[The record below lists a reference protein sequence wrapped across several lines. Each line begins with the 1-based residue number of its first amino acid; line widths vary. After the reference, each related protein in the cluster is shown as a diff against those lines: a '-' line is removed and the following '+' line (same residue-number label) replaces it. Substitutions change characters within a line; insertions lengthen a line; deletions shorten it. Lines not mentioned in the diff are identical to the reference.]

1 MKKKVGII
9 TYHSAYNFGS
19 VLQAYATQWIL
30 EKLDCEAVILNYR
43 MKSQYEY
50 YSMLHTNQGIKVF
63 VKDLLHLPQIKK
75 YIKRKN
81 RFEEFIASL
90 KLTNEFSEPKETN
103 IFRDKFDI
111 FVSGSDQIWNKHSNE
126 LNSVDWNYMDPYL
139 LDFTDRKKISY
150 ASSIVNMTQ
159 DELKRIAPKIEK
171 FDYVSFRES
180 ESCTRLMEV
189 SGVSSQAV
197 IDPTLLLNKEDW
209 MSMIGEI
216 PEELKHRKYVL
227 YYALDGIKK
236 TAEILPKLQDFAE
249 SKGCLLVMIT
259 PLAYFVANKKIYNMI
274 EAGPKEF
281 LGLIDNAEVVLTN
294 SYHGTLF
301 SVNLGKEFYT
311 LRDPNSKDQ
320 RITSILKNLGLSD
333 RIVASPENITR
344 NSENINY
351 DKVWKMRDVYRNKSI
366 EYLKNAIADSGD
378 LK

>member
-1 MKKKVGII
+1 
-9 TYHSAYNFGS
+9 
-19 VLQAYATQWIL
+19 
-30 EKLDCEAVILNYR
+30 
-43 MKSQYEY
+43 
-50 YSMLHTNQGIKVF
+50 
-63 VKDLLHLPQIKK
+63 
-75 YIKRKN
+75 
-81 RFEEFIASL
+81 
-90 KLTNEFSEPKETN
+90 
-103 IFRDKFDI
+103 
-111 FVSGSDQIWNKHSNE
+111 
-126 LNSVDWNYMDPYL
+126 
-139 LDFTDRKKISY
+139 
-150 ASSIVNMTQ
+150 
-159 DELKRIAPKIEK
+159 
-171 FDYVSFRES
+171 
-180 ESCTRLMEV
+180 
-189 SGVSSQAV
+189 
-197 IDPTLLLNKEDW
+197 
-209 MSMIGEI
+209 
-216 PEELKHRKYVL
+216 
-227 YYALDGIKK
+227 
-236 TAEILPKLQDFAE
+236 
-249 SKGCLLVMIT
+249 MIT